1 LGAALRNLGPGLKF
15 DSETDDLPLRAAFG
29 AAYAFAGGH
38 TVAVE
43 VVDGPRGAGADAGI
57 GGEYQAI
64 KNVYLRGGYTT
75 QGAVPGGSGFDAARG
90 LTLGVGFRGKRW
102 SIDYAAVPMG
112 ELGSTHRFTLG
123 ARF

>member
-1 LGAALRNLGPGLKF
+1 MKF
-15 DSETDDLPLRAAFG
+15 DAETDDLPLRLAFG
-29 AAYAFAGGH
+29 AAYTFAGGH
-38 TVAVE
+38 SVAVE
-43 VVDGPRGAGADAGI
+43 AVNGPRGAGTDFGF
-57 GGEYQAI
+57 GGEYRA
-64 KNVYLRGGYTT
+64 VDGVFLRGGYTT
-75 QGAVPGGSGFDAARG
+75 QSAIAGGSGFDAARG